1 MKKIFITGAT
11 GFLGS
16 NLARR
21 LAESGNDITILVRKG
36 SDHPYLKN
44 LPIKRAE
51 GDVTDLESLKAGIKN
66 MDLVFHCAGVVSYRK
81 SDESL
86 MHRVNV
92 IGTNN
97 VCRVSLEAGVKRLLY
112 VSSTAA
118 VGIPENPANPA
129 GEDYPF
135 DKKWN
140 KIPYMRTKRIA
151 EEKAFSFVDKGLD
164 VVAAN
169 PSTFFGAGDIKAA
182 NGELFR
188 QIASGRLASAP
199 PGGNGVITIEDCV
212 DGIIKATE
220 RGKTGERYIL
230 NAENLTFL
238 EIFNLIAES
247 LKKPGISRVM
257 PRWGYSPALAAAIV
271 MGKIL
276 PVAGIEP
283 PFSPELIKI
292 SWSYRYF
299 NSSKAKNELG
309 WAPKISFKRACEEAA
324 EFYKFIGVL

>member
-21 LAESGNDITILVRKG
+21 LAEGGDDITILVRKG
-36 SDHPYLKN
+36 SDHPFLKN
-44 LPIKRAE
+44 LPIKRVE

-92 IGTNN
+92 IGTDN
-97 VCRVSLEAGVKRLLY
+97 VCRASMEEGVKKLLY

-118 VGIPENPANPA
+118 VGIPKDPAKPA
-129 GEDYPF
+129 DESYPF
-135 DKKWN
+135 HKKWL
-140 KIPYMRTKRIA
+140 KIPYMHSKKIA
-151 EEKAFSFVDKGLD
+151 EENVLSYADKGLD
-164 VVAAN
+164 IVSAN
-169 PSTFFGAGDIKAA
+169 PSTFYGAGDIKVST
-182 NGELFR
+182 GEIFR
-188 QIASGRLASAP
+188 KISSGVLKSAP
-199 PGGNGVITIEDCV
+199 PGGNGVIAVEDCV
-212 DGIIKATE
+212 DGIIKAAE

-230 NAENLTFL
+230 NAENMAFI
-238 EIFNLIAES
+238 EIFNFIAES
-247 LKKPGISRVM
+247 IKKSGISRTI
-257 PRWGYSPALAAAIV
+257 PGWAYSPALALANV
-271 MGKIL
+271 MEKIL
-276 PVAGIEP
+276 PYAGIEP

-299 NSSKAKNELG
+299 DSSKAKKELG
-309 WAPKISFKRACEEAA
+309 WIPHVPFKLACAEAA
-324 EFYKFIGVL
+324 EFYKSIGVL